1 MSNEQNP
8 RSCWKFNRN
17 TGKAS
22 CARAICQGQTK
33 EGHSSKTTDKIHNVF
48 GREPI
53 KNWSKDY
60 LQGSI
65 VEAEKH
71 SESVAER
78 DTQRNS
84 SWQTVDS
91 FLSRRNEATSGRNIH
106 AEAGNFPWRRGN
118 AMEQQRNSQTVWDL
132 KTISPEACEGKRLLG
147 INENLPEDLKERYF
161 WKPRE
166 SCGISQ
172 KMYENPK
179 ERFSESTDAGNAGSQ
194 ASYKML
200 KNRENY
206 SWRLETSSPLE
217 HRTPTFANLA
227 LDVSYAGLD
236 TSGFLD
242 IEASRKS
249 EDDMPEYWE
258 DLSVVECLGDRSSS
272 CDESTPEERVQ
283 ALKEVLAETD
293 IHEGDG
299 IVSDFLFHV
308 ARTKYGK
315 IYIRV
320 IRTLLLNRGTICM
333 IYAIDWSCYTK
344 SNVNNSA
351 AEIRTTLNK
360 KVGGKVT
367 GTDVK
372 CER

>member
-17 TGKAS
+17 TDKAS
-22 CARAICQGQTK
+22 CAGASCQGQTK
-33 EGHSSKTTDKIHNVF
+33 EDHSSKTTDKIHNVF

-65 VEAEKH
+65 VEAGKH

-84 SWQTVDS
+84 SSWQTVEICRDS
-91 FLSRRNEATSGRNIH
+91 FLSRSNEATSGRNIH

-118 AMEQQRNSQTVWDL
+118 AMEQRNSQTVWDL
-132 KTISPEACEGKRLLG
+132 KTTSPEACESKRLLG

-166 SCGISQ
+166 SVSQ
-172 KMYENPK
+172 KMYENSK
-179 ERFSESTDAGNAGSQ
+179 ERSSQSTDAGSPVGVAGSQ
-194 ASYKML
+194 ASYRMV
-200 KNRENY
+200 KNCENY
-206 SWRLETSSPLE
+206 SWRLETSSPLD
-217 HRTPTFANLA
+217 RTPTFANLA

-242 IEASRKS
+242 IETSRKS
-249 EDDMPEYWE
+249 EADVPEYWE
-258 DLSVVECLGDRSSS
+258 DLSVVECLGDKSSS
-272 CDESTPEERVQ
+272 CDGSTPEERVQ

-320 IRTLLLNRGTICM
+320 IRTLLLNRGRICM
-333 IYAIDWSCYTK
+333 IYAIDRIGLA
-344 SNVNNSA
+344 V
-351 AEIRTTLNK
+351 
-360 KVGGKVT
+360 
-367 GTDVK
+367 
-372 CER
+372 

>member
-1 MSNEQNP
+1 MSNEQN
-8 RSCWKFNRN
+8 SCWKFNRN
-17 TGKAS
+17 TDKAS
-22 CARAICQGQTK
+22 CARASCQEQTK

-53 KNWSKDY
+53 KNWSKNY

-65 VEAEKH
+65 VEAEKY

-78 DTQRNS
+78 DSQRNS
-84 SWQTVDS
+84 SWQTVELSHNS
-91 FLSRRNEATSGRNIH
+91 FFSRSNEATSGRNIQ
-106 AEAGNFPWRRGN
+106 AEAGNFSWRRGN
-118 AMEQQRNSQTVWDL
+118 AIEQRNSQTVWDL
-132 KTISPEACEGKRLLG
+132 KTTFPEACENKRLLG

-166 SCGISQ
+166 SWGISQ
-172 KMYENPK
+172 KMYENSKKRSQSIDTGSPVG
-179 ERFSESTDAGNAGSQ
+179 AAGSQ
-194 ASYKML
+194 VSYRMV

-206 SWRLETSSPLE
+206 SWRLETSSPLD
-217 HRTPTFANLA
+217 RTPTFANLA

-242 IEASRKS
+242 IETSWKS

-258 DLSVVECLGDRSSS
+258 DLSVVECLSDKSSS
-272 CDESTPEERVQ
+272 YDESTPEERVQ

-320 IRTLLLNRGTICM
+320 IRTLLLNRGRIYM
-333 IYAIDWSCYTK
+333 IYAIDRIGL
-344 SNVNNSA
+344 A
-351 AEIRTTLNK
+351 IRN
-360 KVGGKVT
+360 
-367 GTDVK
+367 
-372 CER
+372 RM